1 MLNMNAT
8 KKFVYTKISA
18 MNIKEDNINMIKRLS
33 YNLLCSVD
41 TIVRTNIDKGG
52 VLSCKECIYQDT
64 KELGYTGCPLRQSL
78 KEVLK

>member
-18 MNIKEDNINMIKRLS
+18 MNIKEDNIGMIKRLS

-52 VLSCKECIYQDT
+52 VLNCKECIYQDT
-64 KELGYTGCPLRQSL
+64 MELGYTGCPLRQQL
-78 KEVLK
+78 KVVLK

>member
-8 KKFVYTKISA
+8 KKFVYMKINA
-18 MNIKEDNINMIKRLS
+18 MNIKEDNIDMIKRLS

-41 TIVRTNIDKGG
+41 TIVRTDIDKGG
-52 VLSCKECIYQDT
+52 VLNCKECIYQDT

-78 KEVLK
+78 KKVLK

>member
-33 YNLLCSVD
+33 YNLLCSID

-52 VLSCKECIYQDT
+52 ALNCKECIYQDT
-64 KELGYTGCPLRQSL
+64 KELGYIGCPLRQQL
-78 KEVLK
+78 KKVLR

>member
-8 KKFVYTKISA
+8 KRFIYTKISA
-18 MNIKEDNINMIKRLS
+18 INIKEDNIDKIKRLN

-41 TIVRTNIDKGG
+41 TIVRTDVDNGG
-52 VLSCKECIYQDT
+52 VLNCKECIYQDT

-78 KEVLK
+78 KKVLK

>member
-1 MLNMNAT
+1 MSAT

-18 MNIKEDNINMIKRLS
+18 MNIKEDNIGMIKRLS

-52 VLSCKECIYQDT
+52 VLNCKGCIYQDT
-64 KELGYTGCPLRQSL
+64 KELGYIGCALRQQL
-78 KEVLK
+78 KKVLR

>member
-1 MLNMNAT
+1 MNAI
-8 KKFVYTKISA
+8 KKFVYMKINA
-18 MNIKEDNINMIKRLS
+18 MNIKEDNIDMIKRLS

-52 VLSCKECIYQDT
+52 VLNCKGCIYQDT

-78 KEVLK
+78 KKVLK

>member
-1 MLNMNAT
+1 MGAT
-8 KKFVYTKISA
+8 KKFVFTKISA

-52 VLSCKECIYQDT
+52 VLNCKGCIYQDT
-64 KELGYTGCPLRQSL
+64 KELGYTGCPHRQSL
-78 KEVLK
+78 KKVLK

>member
-8 KKFVYTKISA
+8 KRFVYTKISA
-18 MNIKEDNINMIKRLS
+18 MNIKEDNIDMIKRLS

-52 VLSCKECIYQDT
+52 VLNCKGCIY
-64 KELGYTGCPLRQSL
+64 
-78 KEVLK
+78 